1 MTRKLK
7 KKIIRVAAGAALFA
21 AGAVFYKLL
30 FEHMGIDICMWFGI
44 AFFLAAYITI
54 GFDVLKN
61 AAVNI
66 AHGHIFDENFLMMLA
81 TVGAV
86 ACREY
91 TEAVAVMLFYQVG
104 ECFQAYA
111 VNRSRKSIKAL
122 MSIRPD
128 FARVIRDNE
137 ESEVDPSEVSVGEV
151 IVIRPGERVPLDGLV
166 VDGISSLDT
175 AAITGESLPKDIS
188 VGSRIVSGCVNLTGV
203 VKVSVTSGFETST
216 VSKILTLVEEASN
229 KKAKAENF
237 ITVFAKYYTPFV
249 VCSAVLLVLVGSYVT
264 GDPMTW
270 VYRAMTF
277 LLISCPCALVI
288 SVPLSFFG
296 GIGGAGRKG
305 ILIKGGNY
313 MDTLSKIDTVVFDKT
328 GTITKGNFAVGEISV
343 SQTLFKEQGENAKAH
358 LLKMAAVCESSSNH
372 PIAKSIVEAA
382 GKQSIPMKEKSFSG
396 AERSNTSGEQSTV
409 GAEQSI
415 PASEN
420 ITEIAGKGVS
430 AVISGDTWSA
440 GNYKLMSDVLSKD
453 ELSKT
458 ACHDCLEHG
467 TVVYIARN
475 DIYMGHIHIVDEIKD
490 GARAAIDSLKNAGI
504 TMTVMLTG
512 DNEESAGIVADKV
525 GITSFRSNLTPLDKV
540 AAIEEIL
547 ADGKRKV
554 AFVGDG
560 INDAPVLTRADIGIA
575 MGGMGSDAAIE
586 AADLVIMTDELSKI
600 GEAKRIAGKTLR
612 IVKENIVFALF
623 VKALVLIL
631 SAFGITTMW
640 AAIFAD
646 VGVAFIAIMNAMRA
660 LKA

>member
-21 AGAVFYKLL
+21 AGAVLYKLL

-44 AFFLAAYITI
+44 VFFLAAYITI

-66 AHGHIFDENFLMMLA
+66 AHGHVFDENFLMMLA
-81 TVGAV
+81 TIGAV

-91 TEAVAVMLFYQVG
+91 IEAVAVMLFYQVG

-111 VNRSRKSIKAL
+111 VNRSRKSIRAL

-137 ESEVDPSEVSVGEV
+137 ESEVDPSEVAVGEV
-151 IVIRPGERVPLDGLV
+151 IIIRPGERVPLDGIV

-188 VGSRIVSGCVNLTGV
+188 IGSRIVSGCVNLTGV

-249 VCSAVLLVLVGSYVT
+249 VCSAVLLVLVGSFVT

-343 SQTLFKEQGENAKAH
+343 SQALFKEQGENAKAY
-358 LLKMAAVCESSSNH
+358 LLRMAAVCESSSNH

-382 GKQSIPMKEKSFSG
+382 GKQSIPMEEKSFSG
-396 AERSNTSGEQSTV
+396 AERSNTSGEQRTV

-415 PASEN
+415 PVSEN

-458 ACHDCLEHG
+458 ACHDCLERG
-467 TVVYIARN
+467 TVVYVARN
-475 DIYMGHIHIVDEIKD
+475 DRYMGHIHIVDEIKD
-490 GARAAIDSLKNAGI
+490 GARAAIENLKNAGI

-525 GITSFRSNLTPLDKV
+525 GITSFRSDLTPLDKV
-540 AAIEEIL
+540 AAIEEII

>member
-1 MTRKLK
+1 MTKKLK
-7 KKIIRVAAGAALFA
+7 KKIIRVAVGAALFA
-21 AGAVFYKLL
+21 AGVILYNVL
-30 FEHMGIDICMWFGI
+30 FEHMGIGICMWFGI

-203 VKVSVTSGFETST
+203 VKVSVTAGFETST

-249 VCSAVLLVLVGSYVT
+249 VCSAVLLVLIGSFVT
-264 GDPMTW
+264 KDPMTW

-296 GIGGAGRKG
+296 GIGGAGKKG

-343 SQTLFKEQGENAKAH
+343 SETLFREQGENAKAH
-358 LLKMAAVCESSSNH
+358 LLKMAAICESASNH
-372 PIAKSIVEAA
+372 PIARSIVEAA
-382 GKQSIPMKEKSFSG
+382 STKALAPGEKG
-396 AERSNTSGEQSTV
+396 ADAG
-409 GAEQSI
+409 G
-415 PASEN
+415 

-430 AVISGDTWSA
+430 AVVSGDTWSA

-467 TVVYIARN
+467 TVVYVARN
-475 DIYMGHIHIVDEIKD
+475 DTYMGHIHIVDEIKD
-490 GARAAIDSLKNAGI
+490 GAKAAIESLKSAGI
-504 TMTVMLTG
+504 TKTVMLTG

-547 ADGKRKV
+547 SEGKRKV

-600 GEAKRIAGKTLR
+600 GEAKRIARKTLR
-612 IVKENIVFALF
+612 IVKENIVFALS

-660 LKA
+660 LRA